1 MPVKVIFIK
10 DSEPIPFE
18 LDGMAGEAMNELRS
32 ELEAAK
38 EGDSLE
44 CLVVMGVVRQLDGK
58 SRIVSFGSGAVSQIV
73 NLLGEMLTTILVNN
87 SDKPEAMCGEFSE
100 NLLHMVQK
108 LKRGK
113 KQQAHNGLI
122 VPDKPKVGRI

>member
-1 MPVKVIFIK
+1 MPTKVIFVK
-10 DSEPIPFE
+10 DSEPVPFE
-18 LDGMAGEAMNELRS
+18 LDGVAGEAMNEARA

-113 KQQAHNGLI
+113 KQQAHSGLI

>member
-10 DSEPIPFE
+10 DSEPVPFE

-32 ELEAAK
+32 ELEATK
-38 EGDSLE
+38 EGDNLE
-44 CLVVMGVVRQLDGK
+44 CLMVMGVVRQLDGK